1 MQLAARAQHGV
12 VLSRRRVGWCMCA
25 RPPPT
30 ADVAP
35 GGVVVCV
42 PTGGTHASI
51 NKLARLVA
59 HITDFFRHAFP
70 CTKGRTGT
78 PLAYDSHAG
87 TRPRGVGPAAW
98 CCRRRK
104 PTNRC
109 CGRANQSRYDLH
121 THFAAETRS
130 AALVDFL
137 RFAAELL
144 APTPTAST
152 APTAPA
158 MPPTRTAIGLDST

>member
-1 MQLAARAQHGV
+1 M
-12 VLSRRRVGWCMCA
+12 
-25 RPPPT
+25 
-30 ADVAP
+30 
-35 GGVVVCV
+35 
-42 PTGGTHASI
+42 
-51 NKLARLVA
+51 A
-59 HITDFFRHAFP
+59 HIAISPSDNGTFSRHAYP

-98 CCRRRK
+98 CSRRRK

-109 CGRANQSRYDLH
+109 CGRESITVQPTH
-121 THFAAETRS
+121 TLRCRNGS
-130 AALVDFL
+130 AALVDSL

-152 APTAPA
+152 DRAHRAHRARHAPDAHRDRARFHLMCLHKSCWRDTPDWGQLERWAHLPINGSGI
-158 MPPTRTAIGLDST
+158 PLRTSSKFG

>member
-1 MQLAARAQHGV
+1 MRNGP
-12 VLSRRRVGWCMCA
+12 
-25 RPPPT
+25 RPGP
-30 ADVAP
+30 
-35 GGVVVCV
+35 V
-42 PTGGTHASI
+42 PSKTTERFS
-51 NKLARLVA
+51 LRY
-59 HITDFFRHAFP
+59 FP
-70 CTKGRTGT
+70 CTQTKWRDQAGCTNTKGRTGT

-144 APTPTAST
+144 APTPTAPP